1 MTPRHPAVLNPVD
14 SWNLIYTYPMRG
26 IENKDGQLI
35 SGPSVLLLM
44 RDSTTLCTQLH
55 CTPNGSYA
63 YLHQIAIKSTS
74 LGH

>member
-1 MTPRHPAVLNPVD
+1 MTPTHPAVLNPVD
-14 SWNLIYTYPMRG
+14 NWHLYLSYMRG

-35 SGPSVLLLM
+35 SEPSCSHVGFCNTVL
-44 RDSTTLCTQLH
+44 QLH

-74 LGH
+74 LGL